1 MILGKSVA
9 EVKENAL
16 LTRQNIVARDLVQ
29 PPSDDARAHSSS
41 SVGGARPSGRVG
53 GGGGGVLIYL
63 LRMRSNGVEVRWPRV
78 ELRTAWLRRFCGL
91 GVSYTIDILD
101 YVTVVHNM
109 FTQTTPQSDPKRMY
123 AVGLQAT
130 HTVVPYLA
138 GYRPSFSLARELMI
152 STIGEGNTDVPSVLV
167 I

>member
-1 MILGKSVA
+1 MG
-9 EVKENAL
+9 
-16 LTRQNIVARDLVQ
+16 
-29 PPSDDARAHSSS
+29 
-41 SVGGARPSGRVG
+41 G
-53 GGGGGVLIYL
+53 GGGGGVGGLIYL
-63 LRMRSNGVEVRWPRV
+63 LRIRSNGVEVRWPRV

-101 YVTVVHNM
+101 YVTVVHNIYVY
-109 FTQTTPQSDPKRMY
+109 TNDAAIRSKENGQY

-152 STIGEGNTDVPSVLV
+152 NTIGEGNTDVPSVLV